1 MRFFFLRH
9 TSLNV
14 DQDIFYGQTDLDV
27 SDKFEYELE
36 KIRIKIVNNITNF
49 KNIDIFSSPL
59 MRCKKLAY
67 GISENINFDDRLKEL
82 DLGDWEMKP
91 KNQIP
96 KKFIEEWENNI
107 MTFHIP
113 NGESN
118 KDFIKR
124 LKSFIDEK
132 RKLEKD
138 LLIVAH
144 AGSINGMISILTSQ
158 PFDKLLKK
166 YWEKIGYGSLSLVEF
181 RDSLYKIKYVGK

>member
-1 MRFFFLRH
+1 M
-9 TSLNV
+9 
-14 DQDIFYGQTDLDV
+14 
-27 SDKFEYELE
+27 E
-36 KIRIKIVNNITNF
+36 KIRIKINNNIPKF
-49 KNIDIFSSPL
+49 GNIDIFSSPL

-91 KNQIP
+91 KNKIP

-132 RKLEKD
+132 KKLKKD

-181 RDSLYKIKYVGK
+181 RDSLFKIKYVGK